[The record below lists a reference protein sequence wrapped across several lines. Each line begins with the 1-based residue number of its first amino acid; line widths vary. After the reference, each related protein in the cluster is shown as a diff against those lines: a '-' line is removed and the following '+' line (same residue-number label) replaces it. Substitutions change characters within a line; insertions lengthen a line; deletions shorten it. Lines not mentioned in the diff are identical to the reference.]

1 MKLYQAHFRK
11 LDHLQIVRVSV
22 TDLNLTSRCGVQMH
36 TSSLKYFGPA
46 TGDFYLDL
54 VGHGGSPTTEV
65 RRVLFDVSFN
75 VYHHSL
81 GTPIGGHF
89 SYVY

>member
-1 MKLYQAHFRK
+1 MQ
-11 LDHLQIVRVSV
+11 D
-22 TDLNLTSRCGVQMH
+22 
-36 TSSLKYFGPA
+36 KYLLWFS
-46 TGDFYLDL
+46 L
-54 VGHGGSPTTEV
+54 VGHGGSLTTDL

-81 GTPIGGHF
+81 GTPVGGQF

>member
-1 MKLYQAHFRK
+1 MEKTWLDMNWGLY
-11 LDHLQIVRVSV
+11 
-22 TDLNLTSRCGVQMH
+22 C
-36 TSSLKYFGPA
+36 
-46 TGDFYLDL
+46 

-81 GTPIGGHF
+81 GTPVGGQF